1 MCNKLIKNIISNS
14 SSYLIIVTSYIISV
28 FELWDEKTNGELW
41 KNILRTIILL
51 APQIFA
57 VLEINNINILF
68 CCCSK
73 KLKLKMLIIKQE
85 KLLSELKEVNFTLNN
100 ALLLPRKYKK
110 FSDSY
115 LKQFNECKKY
125 IKEIKRKKKKQISVF
140 SRKKQENSGK
150 NGKKKIN
157 NH

>member
-85 KLLSELKEVNFTLNN
+85 KLLSELKEVNSTLNN
-100 ALLLPRKYKK
+100 TLLLPRKYKT
-110 FSDSY
+110 FLDSY
-115 LKQFNECKKY
+115 LKQFNEFKKY

-150 NGKKKIN
+150 NGKKKN
-157 NH
+157 K